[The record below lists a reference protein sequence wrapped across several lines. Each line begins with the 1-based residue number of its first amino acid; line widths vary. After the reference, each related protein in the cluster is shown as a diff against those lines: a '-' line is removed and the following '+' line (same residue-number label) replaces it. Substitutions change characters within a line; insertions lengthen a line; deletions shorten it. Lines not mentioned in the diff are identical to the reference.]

1 MSRFE
6 NSANLANSGNSANSP
21 KNSESLQ
28 SSQSSQSSQSYG
40 ITFAFATLTAIV
52 VFVLFMF
59 KNTIPG
65 FLYVYWIGTPI
76 FILLVGFL
84 MALANQAVI
93 CGSVSPGPAFFGA
106 IPGPVLALLF
116 MGINSIKF
124 FRIPVASAF
133 QPILTTQSLSTFK
146 NLGKLSNMNSENTTR
161 LVDIRHATLEVMEEQ
176 YPALFGISA
185 AYYIFF
191 AVLFAS
197 VIGNTQSITC

>member
-6 NSANLANSGNSANSP
+6 NSANSAAAAANLAAAAAANSP
-21 KNSESLQ
+21 KNSE
-28 SSQSSQSSQSYG
+28 SSQSSQSYG

-65 FLYVYWIGTPI
+65 FLYIYWIGTPI

-106 IPGPVLALLF
+106 ISGPLLALFF
-116 MGINSIKF
+116 MAINSIKF
-124 FRIPVASAF
+124 FRIPIASAF
-133 QPILTTQSLSTFK
+133 QPLLVSQSLSTFK

-161 LVDIRHATLEVMEEQ
+161 LVDIRHGTLEVLEEQ